1 MEDMSAIYY
10 ELVIKRAFGVGRFKK
25 GADADL
31 FRSLID
37 IEYEALQNPSNTK
50 IQIQYNKELSKIK
63 DYLLKALGKVQTNLV
78 KQKATQSQISQIKN
92 HTTNIVVNSNKTQLS
107 SEIDKIIET
116 FNVLGIQ
123 K

>member
-1 MEDMSAIYY
+1 MSAIYY